1 MTALFFMFDFQKNV
15 CYSLTIPMSN
25 QNKEA
30 IKEKLKIN
38 LEKLKITVTII
49 VLLSGGLIGL
59 LFKDMQLLLNIVL
72 FIAGTI
78 SEIIFISYAV
88 VLNNEIKNLLD
99 QMEATND

>member
-1 MTALFFMFDFQKNV
+1 
-15 CYSLTIPMSN
+15 MSN
-25 QNKEA
+25 QSKEA
-30 IKEKLKIN
+30 IKEKLKVN

-59 LFKDMQLLLNIVL
+59 LFKEIQLLLNIVL
-72 FIAGTI
+72 FITGTI

-99 QMEATND
+99 QMEATNG